1 MYAQEEMVRQGLT
14 LLSRSKKQ
22 KKDQIMVIG
31 LNIVFEKLFLK
42 AHEEGIKFTVIVV
55 DTSPRYMNRDLV
67 KRLSALGIDCKY
79 TLI

>member
-1 MYAQEEMVRQGLT
+1 MV
-14 LLSRSKKQ
+14 

-42 AHEEGIKFTVIVV
+42 AHEEGIEFTVIVV

>member
-42 AHEEGIKFTVIVV
+42 AHEEGG
-55 DTSPRYMNRDLV
+55 Y
-67 KRLSALGIDCKY
+67 
-79 TLI
+79 

>member
-1 MYAQEEMVRQGLT
+1 
-14 LLSRSKKQ
+14 
-22 KKDQIMVIG
+22 MVIG

-42 AHEEGIKFTVIVV
+42 AHEEGIEFTVIVV

>member
-55 DTSPRYMNRDLV
+55 DSSPRYMNRDLV

>member
-1 MYAQEEMVRQGLT
+1 MVRQGLT